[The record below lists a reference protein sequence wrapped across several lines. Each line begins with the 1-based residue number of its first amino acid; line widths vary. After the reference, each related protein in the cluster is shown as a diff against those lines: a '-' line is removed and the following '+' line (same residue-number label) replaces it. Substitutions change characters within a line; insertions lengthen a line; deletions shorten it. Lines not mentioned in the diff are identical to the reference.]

1 MTACSAAAFSH
12 RTDVKRH
19 LVRQTAARSSAG
31 LSINCCTAQVTL
43 GRDDGVAQGWFNMWL
58 RMMGPEGW
66 FPGWLRAK
74 VRSCTR

>member
-1 MTACSAAAFSH
+1 M
-12 RTDVKRH
+12 
-19 LVRQTAARSSAG
+19 
-31 LSINCCTAQVTL
+31 TL

-74 VRSCTR
+74 VRSRQQPPLLWSIHAGG